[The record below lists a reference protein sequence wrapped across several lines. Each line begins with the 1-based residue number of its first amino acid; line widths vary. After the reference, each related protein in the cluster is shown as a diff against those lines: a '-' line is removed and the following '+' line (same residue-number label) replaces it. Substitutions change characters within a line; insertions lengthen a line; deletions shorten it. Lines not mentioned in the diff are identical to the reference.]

1 MKTFAALFILCAAC
15 AAAPGGTP
23 AQKGAGTNALR
34 VRARGKSL
42 VLTERG
48 RSRVLRV
55 GDGIDA
61 ARIEEVSVVFVS
73 RAGGF
78 VYLLLDVC
86 GLSKAKPDDRQCG
99 AGTECNLLWLKLDGG
114 RKVTDSASAHYES
127 CWLPI
132 TSDDGYR
139 VTGRTLRMQFSDL
152 REQLEYKLTYDADRP
167 EQGLQIEKSP
177 APSSR

>member
-1 MKTFAALFILCAAC
+1 MKTFVALVVLCAAC
-15 AAAPGGTP
+15 AAAPGGAP
-23 AQKGAGTNALR
+23 AQKGAAGNTFK

-48 RSRVLRV
+48 RSRALRV
-55 GDGIDA
+55 EDKIDA
-61 ARIEEVSVVFVS
+61 ARIEEASVVFVS
-73 RAGGF
+73 RAGEF

-86 GLSKAKPDDRQCG
+86 GLSKAVPDDRQCG
-99 AGTECNLLWLKLDGG
+99 AGTECNLLWLKLDAG
-114 RKVTDSASAHYES
+114 RKVADSNSARYES

-152 REQLEYKLTYDADRP
+152 RERLEYRLTYDADRP
-167 EQGLQIEKSP
+167 EAGLQIEKSP
-177 APSSR
+177 APDNQ